1 MNFAYT
7 LKNLREIN
15 NVTQEQ
21 LADYLKVSRPTIAGY
36 ETKSRQPDYERLEKI
51 AEYFHVSVDYLV
63 CGLKEDKNIR
73 IKESSLD
80 QEVTISY
87 RKLSL
92 ESKQD
97 VLKYIHLL
105 KLRDEKEK

>member
-1 MNFAYT
+1 MNFATT
-7 LKNLREIN
+7 LKNLREAN

-21 LADYLKVSRPTIAGY
+21 LAEYLKVSRPTVAGY

-51 AEYFHVSVDYLV
+51 AEYFHVSIDYLV
-63 CGLKEDKNIR
+63 KGLDDEVSAP
-73 IKESSLD
+73 IKENTLD
-80 QEVTISY
+80 QEVAVSY

-97 VLKYIHLL
+97 LLKYIRLL
-105 KLRDEKEK
+105 ELRDKYKK